1 MLLNFH
7 RHEHFLKDHSIGKCV
22 GVFFFV
28 SLFFFSSLV
37 HSFPSLWMLT

>member
-22 GVFFFV
+22 GVSVFFY
-28 SLFFFSSLV
+28 SSGSPLSFSV
-37 HSFPSLWMLT
+37 DADLTS